1 LTTERFNRQFI
12 MLDFEDLDDPEFM
25 EFVRS
30 SEFSTY
36 LVMRRFIW
44 RSDTPHR
51 LGLHEYYA
59 QGSLACALSREKIA
73 EKLGNITGRQVTRD
87 INALV
92 TRGMIQSVRT
102 GRGNVFILGK
112 WVFNEED
119 QVYYEYFFLDR
130 LHVRVD
136 KNVQSEWTSNENPL
150 SGQKCPIRVDKNVQ
164 SEWTKMSTNN
174 IEENIEENRE
184 RDLSNTSKDPSNL
197 SISSSTE
204 LPEEDY
210 EDLTS
215 AAFETLMKTCSRE
228 FDDLEHLASNITRGY
243 NLWAETDLDEAGM
256 LAKVEEARKVTK
268 ARISRS
274 SIRERAKKMPYFFA
288 VLEDL
293 LGLKKK
299 E

>member
-1 LTTERFNRQFI
+1 

-36 LVMRRFIW
+36 LIMRRYIW

-59 QGSLACALSREKIA
+59 QGSLACALGREKIA
-73 EKLGNITGRQVTRD
+73 EKLGNITARQITRD

-92 TRGMIQSVRT
+92 KRGMIKSVRT

-112 WVFNEED
+112 WAVNQED

-136 KNVQSEWTSNENPL
+136 KNVQSDWTSNENAL
-150 SGQKCPIRVDKNVQ
+150 SGQKCPIRLDKNVT
-164 SEWTKMSTNN
+164 SEWTKMSSNN
-174 IEENIEENRE
+174 IESNIENNRE
-184 RDLSNTSKDPSNL
+184 SDTSNISKDQSPP
-197 SISSSTE
+197 SISTSSE
-204 LPEEDY
+204 IGEEEY

-215 AAFETLMKTCSRE
+215 TAFETLIKTCSQE
-228 FDDLEHLASNITRGY
+228 FDDLEHLESNITRGY
-243 NLWAETDLDEAGM
+243 NLWASTNLDEDGM
-256 LAKVEEARKVTK
+256 LSKVEEARKTTK
-268 ARISRS
+268 ERISRS
-274 SIRERAKKMPYFFA
+274 AIRDRSKKMPYFFA
-288 VLEDL
+288 VLEDV